1 MTSIY
6 YTCIYQT
13 PDSLYTRGIMSKDM
27 LSKEQ
32 VLKIADLARLA
43 LTDDEV
49 ERYQQELSAILE
61 YVEQLNELD
70 TDQVEPTTQ
79 VTGLLNVVRDD
90 VVDYEFTRVEMFK
103 SAISTAE
110 DHLQVS
116 SVFKKKT

>member
-1 MTSIY
+1 
-6 YTCIYQT
+6 
-13 PDSLYTRGIMSKDM
+13 MSKDM

-61 YVEQLNELD
+61 YVVQLNELD

-90 VVDYEFTRVEMFK
+90 AVDYEFTRVEMFK